1 VDSIFVRDLDLEEL
15 WDPEMAKGPYPTARL
30 AEVDDAETALSSLV
44 VSPEN

>member
-1 VDSIFVRDLDLEEL
+1 LVRDLDLEEL
-15 WDPEMAKGPYPTARL
+15 WDPESAKGPYPTERL